1 MVIAVQFGSKYPIY
15 RLDQPPKESIVF
27 GECRKV
33 NVMSLTILKN
43 FGVVNGS
50 RCWEANSSLCYLR
63 RSNGGVHILRFPSVP
78 TKPVC
83 AETDEKCHGFSSSLF
98 SECGYSG
105 FPLDTS
111 WKFLRHRG
119 ADGEAQGLACNVKNK
134 K

>member
-1 MVIAVQFGSKYPIY
+1 MIAVQFGSKYPIY

-33 NVMSLTILKN
+33 NVVSLTILKK

-50 RCWEANSSLCYLR
+50 RCWEANSYPCYLR
-63 RSNGGVHILRFPSVP
+63 RSNGGVYILRCPSVS

-83 AETDEKCHGFSSSLF
+83 TETEEECHGFSSGLF

-105 FPLDTS
+105 FHLDTS

-119 ADGEAQGLACNVKNK
+119 ADGEAQGLAYNMENK